1 MLYSYYM
8 KIKQTT
14 LLFILCASAAPLWA
28 QNATLVKQQGPVLYM
43 DISALKKPVAKG
55 DTFKI
60 ITGKETLI
68 NPKTGKNLGDIFTYS
83 NPGTV
88 TEVQKLYAVGN
99 LNNAPQ
105 FAVGAEAV
113 FESAAPQVAPA
124 QPAAPAAQVA
134 PVQPAAPAKKPV
146 SNKAQKIYEPVEQTV
161 ISISAGNVSAPGQ
174 FITLSQ
180 KGVVT
185 VWNPSGDRLAAAL
198 QWQLPKTFTPIT
210 LSAVDV
216 KETGSAQIFVTYYQ
230 AAREQIST
238 AVLENQHNTLV
249 QTHTLPWFVKEL
261 GCLPDKELWAQK
273 PFVMGARPGSAREVD
288 YKHGKF
294 VLDDDRLNTRRNWLT
309 GVNEYE
315 LEDDTDSFI
324 YTVSNGALRAELKH
338 KRSAESK
345 DIFAGAPNRV
355 KYKQDVLKF
364 YPSVQVYGPDGA
376 ATLAAVENTAKIGV
390 LSDMFGMYQSG
401 KIHFLNLQKGRLTIT
416 DTVELDGY
424 VYDTACTANAVLAA
438 EVLPDGTS
446 ALREIFK

>member
-8 KIKQTT
+8 KIKQTA
-14 LLFILCASAAPLWA
+14 LLFILCASVAPLWA
-28 QNATLVKQQGPVLYM
+28 QNAMLVKQQGPVLYM

-68 NPKTGKNLGDIFTYS
+68 NPKTGKNLGDVFTYS

-88 TEVQKLYAVGN
+88 TEVQKLYAVGEIAD
-99 LNNAPQ
+99 APQ
-105 FAVGAEAV
+105 FALGAEAV
-113 FESAAPQVAPA
+113 FEDAAPQAAPA
-124 QPAAPAAQVA
+124 QPAAA
-134 PVQPAAPAKKPV
+134 PDKKHV
-146 SNKAQKIYEPVEQTV
+146 SDKVQKIYAPVEQTV
-161 ISISAGNVSAPGQ
+161 ISLSAGNVSAPGQ
-174 FITLSQ
+174 VITLSQ
-180 KGVVT
+180 KGVVS
-185 VWNPSGDRLAAAL
+185 VWNPTGEKLAPAL

-216 KETGSAQIFVTYYQ
+216 KETGTAQIFVTYYQ

-238 AVLENQHNTLV
+238 AVLENQNNTLV

-273 PFVMGARPGSAREVD
+273 PFVMGTRPGSAREVD

-294 VLDDDRLNTRRNWLT
+294 VLDEDRLNTRRNWLT

-324 YTVSNGALRAELKH
+324 YTASNGALRAELKH
-338 KRSAESK
+338 KRAAESK

-364 YPSVQVYGPDGA
+364 YPSVQVYGPKGA

-424 VYDTACTANAVLAA
+424 VYDTTCTANAVLAA
-438 EVLPDGTS
+438 EVLPDGSS

>member
-8 KIKQTT
+8 KIKQTA
-14 LLFILCASAAPLWA
+14 LLFILCASVAPLWA
-28 QNATLVKQQGPVLYM
+28 QNATLVKQQGHRLYM
-43 DISALKKPVAKG
+43 DTSTLKKPVHKG

-60 ITGKETLI
+60 ITGQETLI

-83 NPGTV
+83 DTGTL
-88 TEVQKLYAVGN
+88 TEVQKLYAVGEIP
-99 LNNAPQ
+99 NAPA
-105 FAVGAEAV
+105 FALGAEAV
-113 FESAAPQVAPA
+113 IES
-124 QPAAPAAQVA
+124 AAQVA
-134 PVQPAAPAKKPV
+134 PAPSAAASSANKKPV
-146 SNKAQKIYEPVEQTV
+146 STKAQKIYEPVEQTI
-161 ISISAGNVSAPGQ
+161 ISLSSGRISAPQQVL
-174 FITLSQ
+174 TLSQ
-180 KGVVT
+180 SGVVS
-185 VWNPSGDRLAAAL
+185 VWNPTGDQLALAL

-216 KETGSAQIFVTYYQ
+216 KETGSAQIFVTYYH

-238 AVLENQHNTLV
+238 AVLENQNNTLV

-261 GCLPDKELWAQK
+261 GCTPDKELWAQK
-273 PFVMGARPGSAREVD
+273 PFVMGARPGNAREVD
-288 YKHGKF
+288 YKNGKF

-324 YTVSNGALRAELKH
+324 YTASNGALRAELKH
-338 KRSAESK
+338 KRQAESK
-345 DIFAGAPNRV
+345 GIFAGAPNRV

-364 YPSVQVYGPDGA
+364 YPSVQAYGPEGA
-376 ATLAAVENTAKIGV
+376 ATLAAVENTAKMGV

-401 KIHFLNLQKGRLTIT
+401 KIHFLTLQKGRLTIT

-446 ALREIFK
+446 SVREIFK